1 MKPTSPGDMVTR
13 LLMTAIAAMMLC
25 LCLAAPSHARFL
37 QPDNW
42 DPWLAG
48 VDINRYAY
56 GNNDPVNRSDPNGH
70 DSCGE
75 DSDCDGDPDFM
86 DRYPGI
92 PDDTILESN
101 PMRKLG
107 IIGSGPYPG
116 GGGGRVVVG
125 PAAGKSLSSFA
136 KKVPNPGGK
145 LGDATTRAK
154 TVELVKEIN
163 ARGNRADVEVRVK
176 ISNGFKRVRF
186 VDVVEYRTDGS
197 VVHHQI
203 GIVNKNGLPVIR
215 ERRAI
220 SDIEGATGAK
230 VKFHNKFDPPQQ
242 NSGGGSGGSS
252 GGSKTGSGSKGGFID
267 TLKSLFGF

>member
-1 MKPTSPGDMVTR
+1 MNKSSPRDMLAR
-13 LLMTAIAAMMLC
+13 ILMMAIASLMLC

-42 DPWLAG
+42 DPWLDG

-56 GNNDPVNRSDPNGH
+56 GNNDPINRSDPNGH
-70 DSCGE
+70 ESCGQ
-75 DSDCDGDPDFM
+75 DSDCDGDDDFN
-86 DRYPGI
+86 DKYPGI
-92 PDDTILESN
+92 PD
-101 PMRKLG
+101 KY
-107 IIGSGPYPG
+107 IIQADPSRIELFGGPGRG
-116 GGGGRVVVG
+116 G
-125 PAAGKSLSSFA
+125 AAGGKALANSLKNLNA

-145 LGDATTRAK
+145 LGDATTKAR

-163 ARGNRADVEVRVK
+163 ARGNTADVEVRVK
-176 ISNGFKRVRF
+176 ISNGFKVVRY
-186 VDVVEYRTDGS
+186 VDVVERKADGS

-203 GIVNKNGLPVIR
+203 GVVNKNGLPVIR

-230 VKFHNKFDPPQQ
+230 VKFHNKFDPPKQ

-267 TLKSLFGF
+267 SLKSLFGF